1 MFFSEPQI
9 KFTKWPYAG
18 ARAMTDSANAV
29 LAAGLVRFGLIEAPG
44 ATYDCG
50 PAERR
55 RQCSQLGL
63 FYMHR
68 RGHGIGLD
76 VHDPDQYYQTT
87 MIGVGSA
94 FTIEPGIYVRVGV
107 LQLLPDT
114 PRNSALVTRLTAAAE
129 RYAGIGIRIED
140 DYLVTATG
148 VERVSAEAPREI
160 DEVEA
165 VLALPRS
172 ERVPGAAERF
182 RRNRSGR

>member
-1 MFFSEPQI
+1 M
-9 KFTKWPYAG
+9 
-18 ARAMTDSANAV
+18 
-29 LAAGLVRFGLIEAPG
+29 
-44 ATYDCG
+44 
-50 PAERR
+50 
-55 RQCSQLGL
+55 
-63 FYMHR
+63 
-68 RGHGIGLD
+68 
-76 VHDPDQYYQTT
+76 
-87 MIGVGSA
+87 
-94 FTIEPGIYVRVGV
+94 GV

-114 PRNSALVTRLTAAAE
+114 PRNRAVAARLAAAAE

-160 DEVEA
+160 DELEA